1 MAPHGR
7 SGRGLSPL
15 TVELAIA
22 GALVVLLAVSAA
34 YCTLRWA
41 AVRRRLRG
49 FAGDLLVHRA
59 TLATVPGAYIVW
71 LRDGGEQ
78 ASPGMA
84 AVLRASDS
92 EVAASGFAGLVE
104 QFDDGDRDKL
114 AGLVAGLRTR
124 GEEFTTTLLT
134 IDAGHAIRLDG
145 RRARDAAIDILWV
158 TDVTSETALQSDTAI
173 QLTATEIERDALKA
187 MLDSLPFPVGRRSR
201 DLSLTQLNHAYV
213 EAVDDEA
220 DAAAM
225 RPPELGEIER
235 GAGRALAARALATGR
250 AQSESRHIVVGGER
264 RLYDFNEVPTKR
276 FGLVGFALDV
286 TQLEDVQDDL
296 ANHIAANAD
305 VLENV
310 AVAIAVYGLD
320 TRLKFYNTA
329 YAKLWDAATDWLDI
343 EPTLGD
349 ELEVLR
355 DRRMVTEEVDFR
367 AFKQEQL
374 NAFTSLIAPTETL
387 VHLPD
392 GKTLRKRM
400 APHPLGGLLFTYED
414 VTDRLTL
421 ERHYN
426 TLIEVQRRTLDNLYE
441 GVALI
446 GPDGRLK
453 LCNAA
458 FRRLWQYDEAD
469 LQGEPHV
476 SALVEKSRRFYD
488 DTIDW
493 PEQRKMLMTRLT
505 AREPVSGVFERQD
518 GTTLEYAGVP
528 LPDGMTLM
536 TYVDVSDR
544 SRVERALR
552 ERNEALQ
559 EADRLKS
566 EFVANV
572 SYELRTPLNT
582 IIGFAEVLSGDM
594 FGRLN
599 EKQADYI
606 AGILQSSETL
616 LELINDILDLATI
629 EAGYMKLDPHAFDVH
644 AMMAGVYAMN
654 RERARQAS
662 QKLEF
667 DCASDIGTVVADE
680 RRLKQVLFNLVSNAI
695 TFTPQGGWIRLTA
708 TREAGDLVFRVSDT
722 GVGIPPEEHD
732 RVLEKFERGSR
743 PRIRQSGVGAGLGL
757 SLVKSFIEL
766 HGGSVRIESAPDAGT
781 TIICRIP
788 ATPVDDAPLDKAAE

>member
-1 MAPHGR
+1 
-7 SGRGLSPL
+7 L
-15 TVELAIA
+15 TVELAFA
-22 GALVVLLAVSAA
+22 GVLVALLAVATA
-34 YCTLRWA
+34 MLFCRYLTARREA
-41 AVRRRLRG
+41 RRL
-49 FAGDLLVHRA
+49 AGDLLVNSA
-59 TLATVPGAYIVW
+59 TLATVPGAFVAW
-71 LRDGGEQ
+71 LRDGSEQ
-78 ASPGMA
+78 VSPGLA
-84 AVLRASDS
+84 KVLMASDGD
-92 EVAASGFAGLVE
+92 VVLAGFAGLIE
-104 QFDDGDRDKL
+104 QFGVGDRETL
-114 AGLVAGLRTR
+114 AALVGGLRAR
-124 GEEFTTTLLT
+124 GEEFSTTLLT

-145 RRARDAAIDILWV
+145 RRARHAEIDIVWV

-173 QLTATEIERDALKA
+173 QLTATQIERDALKA
-187 MLDSLPFPVGRRSR
+187 MLDALPFPVWRRSK
-201 DLSLTQLNHAYV
+201 DLSLSQLNRAYI
-213 EAVDDEA
+213 AAIDDDVDGDSG
-220 DAAAM
+220 
-225 RPPELGEIER
+225 RPPELGELES
-235 GAGRALAARALATGR
+235 GAGRALAARAQATGR

-264 RLYDFNEVPTKR
+264 RLYEFTELPTPR
-276 FGLVGFALDV
+276 FGLAGFALDV
-286 TQLEDVQDDL
+286 TQIEDVQEEL

-310 AVAIAVYGLD
+310 AVAIAVYGPD
-320 TRLKFYNTA
+320 MRLKFYNTA
-329 YAKLWDAATDWLDI
+329 YARLWDADTDWLDS

-400 APHPLGGLLFTYED
+400 APHPLGGLLFMFED

-421 ERHYN
+421 ERQYN

-458 FRRLWQYDEAD
+458 FRRLWQYEESD

-476 SALVEKSRRFYD
+476 SALVDRSRHFYD
-488 DTIDW
+488 PGLDW
-493 PEQRKMLMTRLT
+493 ADLRKTVMGRMT
-505 AREPVSGVFERQD
+505 AREPVSGTLERVD
-518 GTTLEYAGVP
+518 GSMLEYAGVP
-528 LPDGMTLM
+528 LPDGMMLM
-536 TYVDVSDR
+536 TYIDVSDR
-544 SRVERALR
+544 NRVERALR

-559 EADRLKS
+559 DADRLKS

-599 EKQADYI
+599 DKQADYI
-606 AGILQSSETL
+606 AGILQSSEIL

-629 EAGYMKLDPHAFDVH
+629 EAGYMKLDPHEFDVH

-654 RERARQAS
+654 RERARQSDQRIELA
-662 QKLEF
+662 
-667 DCASDIGTVVADE
+667 CATDIGTVVADE

-695 TFTPQGGWIRLTA
+695 TFTPHGGSIRLMA
-708 TREAGDLVFRVSDT
+708 TRDGGDLVLQVSDT

-766 HGGSVRIESAPDAGT
+766 HGGSVRIESAPEAGT

-788 ATPVDDAPLDKAAE
+788 ASPAGSAPLDAAAD

>member
-1 MAPHGR
+1 
-7 SGRGLSPL
+7 L
-15 TVELAIA
+15 
-22 GALVVLLAVSAA
+22 
-34 YCTLRWA
+34 
-41 AVRRRLRG
+41 
-49 FAGDLLVHRA
+49 
-59 TLATVPGAYIVW
+59 
-71 LRDGGEQ
+71 
-78 ASPGMA
+78 
-84 AVLRASDS
+84 
-92 EVAASGFAGLVE
+92 
-104 QFDDGDRDKL
+104 
-114 AGLVAGLRTR
+114 
-124 GEEFTTTLLT
+124 
-134 IDAGHAIRLDG
+134 
-145 RRARDAAIDILWV
+145 
-158 TDVTSETALQSDTAI
+158 
-173 QLTATEIERDALKA
+173 
-187 MLDSLPFPVGRRSR
+187 
-201 DLSLTQLNHAYV
+201 
-213 EAVDDEA
+213 
-220 DAAAM
+220 
-225 RPPELGEIER
+225 
-235 GAGRALAARALATGR
+235 
-250 AQSESRHIVVGGER
+250 ESRHIVIGGKR
-264 RLYDFNEVPTKR
+264 RLYDFTESPADR

-286 TQLEDVQDDL
+286 TQLEDLQEDL

-310 AVAIAVYGLD
+310 AVAIAVYGPD

-329 YAKLWDAATDWLDI
+329 YAKLWDADTDWLDT

-349 ELEVLR
+349 ELETLR

-367 AFKQEQL
+367 AFKQQQL

-392 GKTLRKRM
+392 GKTLRKRV
-400 APHPLGGLLFTYED
+400 APHPLGGLLFMYED

-458 FRRLWQYDEAD
+458 FGRLWQYDEAD

-476 SALVEKSRRFYD
+476 AALVDKTRHFYD
-488 DTIDW
+488 ANTDW
-493 PEQRKMLMTRLT
+493 PALRKRLMDRLT
-505 AREPVSGVFERQD
+505 AREPVD
-518 GTTLEYAGVP
+518 GTIERTDGSTLEYAGVP
-528 LPDGMTLM
+528 LPDGMMLM
-536 TYVDVSDR
+536 TYIDVSDR
-544 SRVERALR
+544 NRVERALR

-594 FGRLN
+594 FGKLN

-629 EAGYMKLDPHAFDVH
+629 EAGYMNLDPHEFDLH
-644 AMMAGVYAMN
+644 AMMAGVYALN
-654 RERARQAS
+654 RERARQS
-662 QKLEF
+662 EQKLEF
-667 DCASDIGTVVADE
+667 ECAEDIGMVVADE

-695 TFTPQGGWIRLTA
+695 TFTPQGGSIKLSAERD
-708 TREAGDLVFRVSDT
+708 AGDVIFRVSDT
-722 GVGIPPEEHD
+722 GVGIPPEEHN

-743 PRIRQSGVGAGLGL
+743 PRARQSGVGAGLGL
-757 SLVKSFIEL
+757 SLVKNFIEL
-766 HGGSVRIESAPDAGT
+766 HGGTVAIESAPDVGT
-781 TIICRIP
+781 TVICRVPTHP
-788 ATPVDDAPLDKAAE
+788 AGAPLDAAAD

>member
-1 MAPHGR
+1 
-7 SGRGLSPL
+7 
-15 TVELAIA
+15 
-22 GALVVLLAVSAA
+22 
-34 YCTLRWA
+34 
-41 AVRRRLRG
+41 
-49 FAGDLLVHRA
+49 
-59 TLATVPGAYIVW
+59 
-71 LRDGGEQ
+71 
-78 ASPGMA
+78 
-84 AVLRASDS
+84 
-92 EVAASGFAGLVE
+92 
-104 QFDDGDRDKL
+104 
-114 AGLVAGLRTR
+114 
-124 GEEFTTTLLT
+124 
-134 IDAGHAIRLDG
+134 
-145 RRARDAAIDILWV
+145 
-158 TDVTSETALQSDTAI
+158 
-173 QLTATEIERDALKA
+173 
-187 MLDSLPFPVGRRSR
+187 ML
-201 DLSLTQLNHAYV
+201 
-213 EAVDDEA
+213 
-220 DAAAM
+220 
-225 RPPELGEIER
+225 
-235 GAGRALAARALATGR
+235 
-250 AQSESRHIVVGGER
+250 
-264 RLYDFNEVPTKR
+264 
-276 FGLVGFALDV
+276 
-286 TQLEDVQDDL
+286 
-296 ANHIAANAD
+296 
-305 VLENV
+305 
-310 AVAIAVYGLD
+310 
-320 TRLKFYNTA
+320 
-329 YAKLWDAATDWLDI
+329 
-343 EPTLGD
+343 
-349 ELEVLR
+349 
-355 DRRMVTEEVDFR
+355 
-367 AFKQEQL
+367 
-374 NAFTSLIAPTETL
+374 
-387 VHLPD
+387 
-392 GKTLRKRM
+392 
-400 APHPLGGLLFTYED
+400 TYED

-695 TFTPQGGWIRLTA
+695 TFTPQGGSIRRRRRVRPATSCSASATPESAFRPRSTTA
-708 TREAGDLVFRVSDT
+708 CSRSSSAAAGRVSARAASAPALASASSRASSSCMAARCGSNRHRT
-722 GVGIPPEEHD
+722 PGQPSSAASRRRPSTTH
-732 RVLEKFERGSR
+732 RSTKRPSR
-743 PRIRQSGVGAGLGL
+743 PW
-757 SLVKSFIEL
+757 
-766 HGGSVRIESAPDAGT
+766 P
-781 TIICRIP
+781 
-788 ATPVDDAPLDKAAE
+788 